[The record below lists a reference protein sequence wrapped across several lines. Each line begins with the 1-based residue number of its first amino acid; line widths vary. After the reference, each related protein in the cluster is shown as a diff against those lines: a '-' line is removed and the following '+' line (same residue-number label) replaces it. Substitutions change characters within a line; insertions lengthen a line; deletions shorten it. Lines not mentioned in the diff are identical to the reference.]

1 MDTTI
6 KTTIKNID
14 NLNLVLKEY
23 FESDVRESLR
33 TLFLTQGIDYED
45 IEFEFDYED
54 NIEGDYN

>member
-1 MDTTI
+1 MNTTI

-23 FESDVRESLR
+23 FESDVRETLR
-33 TLFLTQGIDYED
+33 TLFLTQGVDYED

-54 NIEGDYN
+54 NVEGDYN